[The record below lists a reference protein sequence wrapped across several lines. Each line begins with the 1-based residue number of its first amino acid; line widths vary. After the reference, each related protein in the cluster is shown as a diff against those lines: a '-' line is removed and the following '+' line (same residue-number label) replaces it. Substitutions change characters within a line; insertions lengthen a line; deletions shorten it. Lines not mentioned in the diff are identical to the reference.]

1 MELNNTIA
9 KPLYKQ
15 LEDQLKEEI
24 DTGKRKAGSRLPTEN
39 ELSTTYNVSRV
50 TVRKALAGLSELGYL
65 DRKSGKGTFVAEK
78 RIQRNISKG
87 VTGFSE
93 MCRTMGAVPG
103 AKTIKIAIEDPTEK
117 DMELMHITPD
127 KKILVL
133 ERIRYADEKPV
144 LLEINRFPE
153 SFSFLF
159 GENLNDTSLYDVLQN
174 HNIIFDHSD
183 KTLDI
188 VLPPHRNQKF
198 WGFQK
203 VIHFFESR
211 VQSIILIAHLFK
223 DVSNYVSAINLNS
236 QFKNSG
242 HIYICARSFIL
253 FHGIPDKFRENC
265 TILLSPHFKKRFHF
279 LRHASL
285 SPREKKFRR
294 KIRIQNITGL
304 HLIRQLVHRSRK
316 NGDSKPF
323 FRQSHRRSGVFTLTV
338 NVTQKP
344 LFFER
349 GQQITAVAVGQDQFL
364 L

>member
-133 ERIRYADEKPV
+133 ERIRYADEK
-144 LLEINRFPE
+144 
-153 SFSFLF
+153 
-159 GENLNDTSLYDVLQN
+159 LYDVLQN

-188 VLPPHRNQKF
+188 VFASAQ
-198 WGFQK
+198 
-203 VIHFFESR
+203 ESKILGISKGYPLLR
-211 VQSIILIAHLFK
+211 IESTIYNTDCSLVQRCKQLCI
-223 DVSNYVSAINLNS
+223 
-236 QFKNSG
+236 G
-242 HIYICARSFIL
+242 
-253 FHGIPDKFRENC
+253 DKFKF
-265 TILLSPHFKKRFHF
+265 TI
-279 LRHASL
+279 
-285 SPREKKFRR
+285 
-294 KIRIQNITGL
+294 
-304 HLIRQLVHRSRK
+304 
-316 NGDSKPF
+316 
-323 FRQSHRRSGVFTLTV
+323 
-338 NVTQKP
+338 
-344 LFFER
+344 
-349 GQQITAVAVGQDQFL
+349 
-364 L
+364 

>member
-103 AKTIKIAIEDPTEK
+103 AKTNKIAIEEPTEK

-188 VLPPHRNQKF
+188 VFASAQ
-198 WGFQK
+198 
-203 VIHFFESR
+203 ESKILGISKGYPLLR
-211 VQSIILIAHLFK
+211 IESTIYNTDCSLVQRCKQLCI
-223 DVSNYVSAINLNS
+223 
-236 QFKNSG
+236 G
-242 HIYICARSFIL
+242 
-253 FHGIPDKFRENC
+253 DKFKF
-265 TILLSPHFKKRFHF
+265 TI
-279 LRHASL
+279 
-285 SPREKKFRR
+285 
-294 KIRIQNITGL
+294 
-304 HLIRQLVHRSRK
+304 
-316 NGDSKPF
+316 
-323 FRQSHRRSGVFTLTV
+323 
-338 NVTQKP
+338 
-344 LFFER
+344 
-349 GQQITAVAVGQDQFL
+349 
-364 L
+364 

>member
-65 DRKSGKGTFVAEK
+65 NRKSGKGTFVAEK

-159 GENLNDTSLYDVLQN
+159 GEDLNDSSLYEILRK
-174 HNIIFDHSD
+174 HNIILDHSR

-188 VLPPHRNQKF
+188 VFANAQEAKSLNISKGYPLLRISST
-198 WGFQK
+198 
-203 VIHFFESR
+203 IH
-211 VQSIILIAHLFK
+211 
-223 DVSNYVSAINLNS
+223 DVDNTITNLCK
-236 QFKNSG
+236 QLCIG
-242 HIYICARSFIL
+242 
-253 FHGIPDKFRENC
+253 DKF
-265 TILLSPHFKKRFHF
+265 
-279 LRHASL
+279 
-285 SPREKKFRR
+285 
-294 KIRIQNITGL
+294 
-304 HLIRQLVHRSRK
+304 
-316 NGDSKPF
+316 
-323 FRQSHRRSGVFTLTV
+323 
-338 NVTQKP
+338 
-344 LFFER
+344 
-349 GQQITAVAVGQDQFL
+349 QFII
-364 L
+364 

>member
-188 VLPPHRNQKF
+188 VFASAQ
-198 WGFQK
+198 
-203 VIHFFESR
+203 ESKILGISKGYPLLR
-211 VQSIILIAHLFK
+211 IESTIYNTDCSLVQRCKQLCI
-223 DVSNYVSAINLNS
+223 
-236 QFKNSG
+236 G
-242 HIYICARSFIL
+242 
-253 FHGIPDKFRENC
+253 DKF
-265 TILLSPHFKKRFHF
+265 TI
-279 LRHASL
+279 
-285 SPREKKFRR
+285 
-294 KIRIQNITGL
+294 
-304 HLIRQLVHRSRK
+304 
-316 NGDSKPF
+316 
-323 FRQSHRRSGVFTLTV
+323 
-338 NVTQKP
+338 
-344 LFFER
+344 
-349 GQQITAVAVGQDQFL
+349 
-364 L
+364 

>member
-24 DTGKRKAGSRLPTEN
+24 DIGKRKAGSRLPTEN

-50 TVRKALAGLSELGYL
+50 TVRKALAGLSE
-65 DRKSGKGTFVAEK
+65 FVAEK

-103 AKTIKIAIEDPTEK
+103 AKTIKIAIEEPTEK

-188 VLPPHRNQKF
+188 VFASAQEAKILGISKGYPLLR
-198 WGFQK
+198 
-203 VIHFFESR
+203 IESTIYNTDCSL
-211 VQSIILIAHLFK
+211 VQRCKQLCI
-223 DVSNYVSAINLNS
+223 
-236 QFKNSG
+236 G
-242 HIYICARSFIL
+242 
-253 FHGIPDKFRENC
+253 DKFKF
-265 TILLSPHFKKRFHF
+265 TI
-279 LRHASL
+279 
-285 SPREKKFRR
+285 
-294 KIRIQNITGL
+294 
-304 HLIRQLVHRSRK
+304 
-316 NGDSKPF
+316 
-323 FRQSHRRSGVFTLTV
+323 
-338 NVTQKP
+338 
-344 LFFER
+344 
-349 GQQITAVAVGQDQFL
+349 
-364 L
+364 